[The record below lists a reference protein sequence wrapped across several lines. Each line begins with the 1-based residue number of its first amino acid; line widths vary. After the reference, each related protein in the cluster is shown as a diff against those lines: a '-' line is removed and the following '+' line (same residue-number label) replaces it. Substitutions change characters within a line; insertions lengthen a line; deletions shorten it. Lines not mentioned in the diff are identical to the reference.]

1 MKTDIEIPVRSEK
14 PRTAALVK
22 WLTKKGVE
30 KMQEERDQWVTQLQ
44 QIIPEHYNQIQVIQ
58 YQNIGQQEEIRAGHQ
73 QLERYENT
81 ITHLTERYVDHAGD
95 SGKDKIII
103 RHTFYL

>member
-30 KMQEERDQWVTQLQ
+30 KIQEEHQLVIDEKDATLALINDDLQERANLIQAIQYENVGFQAQQDVYSIQLQ
-44 QIIPEHYNQIQVIQ
+44 
-58 YQNIGQQEEIRAGHQ
+58 R
-73 QLERYENT
+73 
-81 ITHLTERYVDHAGD
+81 
-95 SGKDKIII
+95 
-103 RHTFYL
+103 

>member
-30 KMQEERDQWVTQLQ
+30 KMQEERDQWVTVAANYSRALQ
-44 QIIPEHYNQIQVIQ
+44 SNPGYPISEYWATRGSP
-58 YQNIGQQEEIRAGHQ
+58 GRTSA
-73 QLERYENT
+73 
-81 ITHLTERYVDHAGD
+81 D
-95 SGKDKIII
+95 
-103 RHTFYL
+103 

>member
-30 KMQEERDQWVTQLQ
+30 KMQETVAANYSRALQ
-44 QIIPEHYNQIQVIQ
+44 SNPGYPISEYWATRGSP
-58 YQNIGQQEEIRAGHQ
+58 GRTSA
-73 QLERYENT
+73 
-81 ITHLTERYVDHAGD
+81 D
-95 SGKDKIII
+95 
-103 RHTFYL
+103 